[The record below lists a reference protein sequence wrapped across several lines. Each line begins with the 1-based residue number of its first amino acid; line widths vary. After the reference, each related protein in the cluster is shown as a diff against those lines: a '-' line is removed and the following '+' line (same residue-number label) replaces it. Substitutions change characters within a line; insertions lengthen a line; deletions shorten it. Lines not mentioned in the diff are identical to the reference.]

1 MTNTTFF
8 RPLILLLMVLQYLAL
23 EAQTPKAKPLNV
35 LVLLDLSDRLLNRN
49 QAEEDIMLIQSVYQ
63 HFYEKSRLDLFINAK
78 HRFRVVVL
86 PQNTTPPVVYDYEN
100 QLFLHLDAIAAAQKK
115 QACDKLSNELASL
128 LQRLYKAAHTGSKP
142 EHYAGVD
149 IWRYFNEQLPS
160 DLDPDYDNR
169 IVIFSDGYFDFEDP
183 KHALRKGNRMT
194 YSGYMAA
201 LRGKPDWKTQAEQKD
216 FGLMRL
222 NKKMSPAR
230 LTVCGIQPKYEQLQE
245 IDMLIYFWEKWAKEC
260 GFQFHAISRAAW
272 PKMQKQL
279 KDGW

>member
-8 RPLILLLMVLQYLAL
+8 RLLLLIFV
-23 EAQTPKAKPLNV
+23 AQSPMLSAQAPKSKPLNV

-49 QAEEDIMLIQSVYQ
+49 QADEDILLIQSAFQ
-63 HFYEKSRLDLFINAK
+63 QFYEKSRLDLFINAR
-78 HRFRVVVL
+78 HRFRVVIL
-86 PQNTTPPVVYDYEN
+86 PQSSTPPVVYDFEN
-100 QLFLHLDAIAAAQKK
+100 QLFLQLDALPAAQKK
-115 QACDKLSNELASL
+115 QACDKLSKELATV
-128 LQRLYKAAHTGSKP
+128 LQKLYKAAQTGNKP
-142 EHYAGVD
+142 ENYAGVD
-149 IWRYFNEQLPS
+149 IWRYFNEQLTS
-160 DLDPDYDNR
+160 DLDPAYDNR
-169 IVIFSDGYFDFEDP
+169 ILIFSDGYFDFEDP

-194 YSGYMAA
+194 YSGYMSA

-222 NKKMSPAR
+222 DKKMSPAR

-245 IDMLIYFWEKWAKEC
+245 LDMLLYFWEKWAKEC